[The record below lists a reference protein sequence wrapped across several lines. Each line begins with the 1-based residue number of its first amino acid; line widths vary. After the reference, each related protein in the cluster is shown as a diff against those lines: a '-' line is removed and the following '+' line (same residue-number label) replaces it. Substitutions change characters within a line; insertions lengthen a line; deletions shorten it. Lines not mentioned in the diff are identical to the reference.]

1 MMNIENISK
10 IEHFSAFVDF
20 SLKEF
25 SDKFRFAL
33 KLPEMIFNND
43 DETASADV
51 YFNGINYNISKPYV
65 VGTLNIWDN
74 NIPKEHNFR
83 IILSIDK
90 TNTNFNKAKLEEI
103 GYLLSTN
110 FNTNILYYRTWF
122 STGFNTEKVQIFTP
136 NKN

>member
-1 MMNIENISK
+1 MMNIKDISK

-51 YFNGINYNISKPYV
+51 YFNGINYNISKPYI
-65 VGTLNIWDN
+65 VGTLNIWDDN
-74 NIPKEHNFR
+74 VPKEHNFR